1 MLLWTEVLD
10 EQTTQLTS
18 SSLLLAVIHSKWLP
32 VLISM
37 PMTNSWYLLKAI
49 FLPETNRGTAVDWIL
64 YCIFI
69 ISTVHNDFSCFFT
82 TAVYFSSSN
91 KTILFHFRFNPQFV
105 TLNSGMKDWH
115 HYFLQP
121 IRGSHVITETVNI
134 SIHMFNRG
142 QSLSSAA
149 GTLWTHKHTHS
160 IVLSKQLTHPV
171 PPFPSYMVEFSPSIS
186 VSLSLTHRHLHSH
199 AHTHRS

>member
-1 MLLWTEVLD
+1 MTEYCIV
-10 EQTTQLTS
+10 
-18 SSLLLAVIHSKWLP
+18 SLS
-32 VLISM
+32 
-37 PMTNSWYLLKAI
+37 YLLCTTI
-49 FLPETNRGTAVDWIL
+49 FHVFSPQLSIL
-64 YCIFI
+64 AHRTKLFC
-69 ISTVHNDFSCFFT
+69 SQ
-82 TAVYFSSSN
+82 
-91 KTILFHFRFNPQFV
+91 FHFRFNPQFV
-105 TLNSGMKDWH
+105 TLNSDMKDWH

-121 IRGSHVITETVNI
+121 IQGSHVITETVTVNI
-134 SIHMFNRG
+134 SIHIFNRG

-171 PPFPSYMVEFSPSIS
+171 PPFPSYMAEFLPSIS